1 MENSPKTRDLIIV
14 GAGPAGITAGV
25 YAARKR
31 MDFMVVTKDVGG
43 QAAWSGDIENYT
55 GFQMITGPEL
65 TGKFEDHLR
74 KYEIDLKLGEEVRA
88 VYPEGE
94 KLVVET
100 EGGRYEAGTVVVAT
114 GRVPRKLDVPGE
126 EKFRNR
132 GVTYCAT
139 CDGPLFAGLDVAVI
153 GGGNSALDAVLQLI
167 KIARRVYLI
176 LKLPEFTGDPIMV
189 KKVRQSPI
197 VEILTGSEVT
207 EIVGEEMVAGLKV
220 ARRGEERL
228 LEVKGVFIE
237 IGSGAAS
244 GFVRGV
250 GKNQAGEILVDCRSR
265 TNLPG
270 LFAAGDVTDVPA
282 KQVIV
287 AAGEGAK
294 AVLSAFAYLSKKE
307 TSLK

>member
-1 MENSPKTRDLIIV
+1 METSTKTWDLIIV

-31 MDFMVVTKDVGG
+31 MDFMVVTKDLGG

-55 GFQMITGPEL
+55 GFQVITGPEL
-65 TGKFEDHLR
+65 TSKFEDHLR

-100 EGGRYEAGTVVVAT
+100 EGERYEAGTVIVAT
-114 GRVPRKLDVPGE
+114 GRVPRKLNVPGE
-126 EKFRNR
+126 AEFRNR
-132 GVTYCAT
+132 GMTYCAT

-167 KIARRVYLI
+167 KIARRVCVI

-189 KKVRQSPI
+189 KKVRQSRI
-197 VEILTGSEVT
+197 VEILSETEVT
-207 EIVGEEMVAGLKV
+207 EIVGEEMVTGLKV

-237 IGSGAAS
+237 IGSEAAS
-244 GFVRGV
+244 GFVREV
-250 GKNQAGEILVDCRSR
+250 GKNQSGEILVDCRSR
-265 TNLPG
+265 TSLPG

-294 AVLSAFAYLSKKE
+294 AALSAFTYLSKKE
-307 TSLK
+307 QA